1 MKLKAIKIEKSY
13 KSRKVVNKVDLE
25 LSQGEIVGLLGPNGA
40 GKTTC
45 FYMIV
50 GLIKSNGGKILID
63 TIDVSNEP
71 MYKRAING
79 IGYLAQEASVFRKLT
94 VEENIKA
101 VLELGKLSEKEQK
114 IKLESLIDEF
124 SLNKV
129 RKNRGDLLSGG
140 ERRRTEIARALA
152 TDPKFL
158 LLDEP
163 FAGVDP
169 IAVEEIQKI
178 ISHLKTKNIGVLITD
193 HNVQETLAITD
204 RTYLLK
210 DGMEPITYT
219 IKTKNVFWFDEE
231 KGLQREIK
239 YCKNQQ
245 TVFVDEMKGPQNLSH
260 ITFLDGVLNVPRED
274 QMLQKFL
281 ELHPQNGSAFEEF
294 NPVQIAVD
302 ETADLELEIEALM
315 AAKDMDIDMAEAIM
329 RVEIG
334 SEVSNMSSKELKRD
348 LLLYAKR
355 NPGLFLDLVDDDN
368 VVLRNFGIKATAV
381 SYTHLTLPT
390 ILLV

>member
-163 FAGVDP
+163 FAGV
-169 IAVEEIQKI
+169 AQ
-178 ISHLKTKNIGVLITD
+178 
-193 HNVQETLAITD
+193 
-204 RTYLLK
+204 
-210 DGMEPITYT
+210 
-219 IKTKNVFWFDEE
+219 
-231 KGLQREIK
+231 
-239 YCKNQQ
+239 
-245 TVFVDEMKGPQNLSH
+245 
-260 ITFLDGVLNVPRED
+260 
-274 QMLQKFL
+274 
-281 ELHPQNGSAFEEF
+281 
-294 NPVQIAVD
+294 
-302 ETADLELEIEALM
+302 
-315 AAKDMDIDMAEAIM
+315 
-329 RVEIG
+329 
-334 SEVSNMSSKELKRD
+334 
-348 LLLYAKR
+348 
-355 NPGLFLDLVDDDN
+355 
-368 VVLRNFGIKATAV
+368 
-381 SYTHLTLPT
+381 
-390 ILLV
+390 

>member
-129 RKNRGDLLSGG
+129 RKNLFECVEKSPVFD
-140 ERRRTEIARALA
+140 TKQFTNDFCKAL
-152 TDPKFL
+152 
-158 LLDEP
+158 
-163 FAGVDP
+163 
-169 IAVEEIQKI
+169 
-178 ISHLKTKNIGVLITD
+178 
-193 HNVQETLAITD
+193 
-204 RTYLLK
+204 
-210 DGMEPITYT
+210 
-219 IKTKNVFWFDEE
+219 
-231 KGLQREIK
+231 
-239 YCKNQQ
+239 
-245 TVFVDEMKGPQNLSH
+245 
-260 ITFLDGVLNVPRED
+260 D
-274 QMLQKFL
+274 QMM
-281 ELHPQNGSAFEEF
+281 
-294 NPVQIAVD
+294 
-302 ETADLELEIEALM
+302 IEVN
-315 AAKDMDIDMAEAIM
+315 K
-329 RVEIG
+329 
-334 SEVSNMSSKELKRD
+334 NYK
-348 LLLYAKR
+348 
-355 NPGLFLDLVDDDN
+355 
-368 VVLRNFGIKATAV
+368 
-381 SYTHLTLPT
+381 
-390 ILLV
+390 